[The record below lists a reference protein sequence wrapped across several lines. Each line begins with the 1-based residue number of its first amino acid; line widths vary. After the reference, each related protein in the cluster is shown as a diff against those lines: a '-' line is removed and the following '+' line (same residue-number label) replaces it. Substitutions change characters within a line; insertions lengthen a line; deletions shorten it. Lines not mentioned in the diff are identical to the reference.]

1 VLVTV
6 EARNLA
12 QCRFPARPKHGIDPL
27 MRLSGLEPMEYTP
40 NTENMRSTFLYIGE
54 RCNVAGSS
62 IYKKVGAG
70 VLLLMSASV
79 LLAAVACRYP
89 DMAHMPHARVNA
101 DCRPSWMGTTTRRTP
116 LRSSRC
122 KQLLLVPGAMLFYL
136 GQPPQ
141 QACTNSRHA
150 VVSLLPAPDSATCAQ
165 GCQSCNCCRWSRART
180 SWTSTW
186 TTG

>member
-1 VLVTV
+1 MNALGGCCGSRPEHIAAIVDMASSWVSAHLHGCRLGRISLQHVRIFFCSAATCK
-6 EARNLA
+6 AAL
-12 QCRFPARPKHGIDPL
+12 CRFPARPKHGIDPL

-79 LLAAVACRYP
+79 FLAAVACRYA

-101 DCRPSWMGTTTRRTP
+101 DCRPS
-116 LRSSRC
+116 
-122 KQLLLVPGAMLFYL
+122 
-136 GQPPQ
+136 
-141 QACTNSRHA
+141 
-150 VVSLLPAPDSATCAQ
+150 
-165 GCQSCNCCRWSRART
+165 
-180 SWTSTW
+180 
-186 TTG
+186 